1 MIALLA
7 AALLLQASQ
16 PPRAAARGEVPVQVG
31 TEVNP
36 DTVTVGDP
44 FVVTVR
50 VRAPRGATI
59 EFPTGPD
66 SGGTVE
72 ALDARQVTP
81 ADDTTA
87 TEATATWRMAA
98 WDVDDQPIGLP
109 DVIVRVDGR
118 ERRVA
123 LGAMRVHV
131 ASVLPADSAQ
141 RVPKPA
147 RPLFE
152 FGIPWWYWLIAALL
166 AAGLIGLLWWLWRRR
181 RRREP
186 VPADPYAD
194 AEEAFRRLEAM
205 GLIAAG
211 ERGRHVA
218 IAVEVLREYLA
229 RTVSDA
235 DPSLTTTELLVAL
248 RGQHLVPTS
257 RLAAVLGEADLIKFA
272 RRSVVAERAREL
284 GVESRAIV
292 QATHDAI
299 AAERRLAEAREK
311 ASARGKAA

>member
-1 MIALLA
+1 MIALVA

-16 PPRAAARGEVPVQVG
+16 PPRAAARGELPVQVG
-31 TEVNP
+31 TEVRP

-59 EFPTGPD
+59 EFPAGPD

-72 ALDARQVTP
+72 ALDPRQVTP

-87 TEATATWRMAA
+87 TEATAAWRMAA

-109 DVIVRVDGR
+109 DVVVRLDGR
-118 ERRVA
+118 TRSVS
-123 LGAMRVHV
+123 LGSLRVHV

-152 FGIPWWYWLIAALL
+152 FGLPWWYWLIAALL

-186 VPADPYAD
+186 IPADPYAD
-194 AEEAFRRLEAM
+194 AEEAFRRLEAL

-211 ERGRHVA
+211 ERGRHVS

-229 RTVSDA
+229 RTIPEA
-235 DPSLTTTELLVAL
+235 EASLTTTELLVAL
-248 RGQHLVPTS
+248 RSQHLAPSS
-257 RLAAVLGEADLIKFA
+257 RLAAVLSEADLIKFA
-272 RRSVVAERAREL
+272 RRTVTAERAREL
-284 GVESRAIV
+284 GLEARAIV
-292 QATHDAI
+292 QSTHDAI

-311 ASARGKAA
+311 ATARGKAA